1 MVFYL
6 EIKDKSITK
15 AKFET
20 DGCMTSVIAGVQT
33 LKMVHLRSIFYA
45 QQLKDQDVLNAL
57 GKFPASSAHCCTLAV
72 ETLKRTLELFN
83 KRSIYGIHL

>member
-33 LKMVHLRSIFYA
+33 LNIFQLRSIFYA
-45 QQLKDQDVLNAL
+45 QQLKDRDVLNAL

-72 ETLKRTLELFN
+72 ETLKRTLEVYN
-83 KRSIYGIHL
+83 KRSIYGINV